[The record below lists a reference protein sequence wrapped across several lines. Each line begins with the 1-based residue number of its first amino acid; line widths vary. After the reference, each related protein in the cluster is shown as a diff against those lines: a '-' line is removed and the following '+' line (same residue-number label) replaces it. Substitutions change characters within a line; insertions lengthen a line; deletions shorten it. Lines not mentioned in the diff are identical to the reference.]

1 MSLLQRT
8 RVAGALG
15 DTGPSYSKF
24 SSEETDGFYS
34 GGRESKGKKRGRR
47 TEEERKKKR
56 GKGKKEGEREGGRER
71 GDELL

>member
-8 RVAGALG
+8 HVARALG

-34 GGRESKGKKRGRR
+34 GGRESIGKKRGGGR
-47 TEEERKKKR
+47 TEEEGKKKR
-56 GKGKKEGEREGGRER
+56 GKGKKEG
-71 GDELL
+71 